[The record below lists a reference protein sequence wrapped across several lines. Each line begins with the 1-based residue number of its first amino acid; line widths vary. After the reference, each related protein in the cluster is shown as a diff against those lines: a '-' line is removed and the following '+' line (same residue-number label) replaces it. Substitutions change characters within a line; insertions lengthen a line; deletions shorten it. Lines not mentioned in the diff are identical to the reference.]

1 MTAGSNIETM
11 DTLVKY
17 TMSREAAEQVKKR
30 FVDMAASGEAI
41 SYMDCVMFDAAL
53 DVLGEE
59 QAYYGIGDDEWDE
72 MLKARRE
79 AEKRY
84 KTVRTIDVTDTW
96 REVLS

>member
-17 TMSREAAEQVKKR
+17 TMSREAAGQVKKR
-30 FVDMAASGEAI
+30 FVDMSARGEAI
-41 SYMDCVMFDAAL
+41 SYMDCVLFDAAL

-59 QAYYGIGDDEWDE
+59 QEYYGIGDDEWQE
-72 MLKARRE
+72 TLKARRE
-79 AEKRY
+79 NEKRY

-96 REVLS
+96 KEVLA

>member
-17 TMSREAAEQVKKR
+17 TMSREAAEQVKRR
-30 FVDMAASGEAI
+30 FVDMSARGEGI
-41 SYMDCVMFDAAL
+41 SYMDCVLFDAAL

-59 QAYYGIGDDEWDE
+59 QEYYGIGDDEWQE
-72 MLKARRE
+72 TLKTRRE

>member
-1 MTAGSNIETM
+1 MTAGSNIETL

-17 TMSREAAEQVKKR
+17 TMSKEAAEQVKKR
-30 FVDMAASGEAI
+30 FVDIAASGAGV
-41 SYMDCVMFDAAL
+41 SYMDCIMFDAAL

-59 QAYYGIGDDEWDE
+59 QAYYGIGDDEWNE

-79 AEKRY
+79 NERRY

-96 REVLS
+96 KEVLS